1 MEETQHIKRRRRSAA
16 EIKQLLQDFSHSGL
30 TAMEFSQSIDMTEGA
45 FQKLRL
51 RHGEKRTVE
60 QRGFVNL
67 HPVSNPGNES
77 GLFAEVKG
85 IRIYQAVSAL
95 YLKELLA

>member
-1 MEETQHIKRRRRSAA
+1 MEETQQSKRSRRSTA
-16 EIKQLLQDFSHSGL
+16 EIRQLLEDFRQSGL
-30 TAMEFSQSIDMTEGA
+30 TAMEFSKSIGITEGA
-45 FQKLRL
+45 FQKLRS
-51 RHGEKRTVE
+51 RHGEKPTVE

-67 HPVSNPGNES
+67 HPVSSPGNER

-85 IRIYQAVSAL
+85 IRIYQTVSAQ